1 MRQRRQY
8 FFTNWGKQTLYVYLL
23 HGFFIR
29 FFRESTIQEYFSN
42 TESFIML
49 ACLSFLITV
58 LLSSEMIAT
67 MAQPIIELKAT
78 KTKRFMI
85 KTKEYIKQAF

>member
-1 MRQRRQY
+1 M
-8 FFTNWGKQTLYVYLL
+8 YLL

-49 ACLSFLITV
+49 AGLSLLITV
-58 LLSSEMIAT
+58 LLSSEMIAS
-67 MAQPIIELKAT
+67 MAQPVIELKAT
-78 KTKRFMI
+78 KTKRFMT
-85 KTKEYIKQAF
+85 KTKDYIKQAF